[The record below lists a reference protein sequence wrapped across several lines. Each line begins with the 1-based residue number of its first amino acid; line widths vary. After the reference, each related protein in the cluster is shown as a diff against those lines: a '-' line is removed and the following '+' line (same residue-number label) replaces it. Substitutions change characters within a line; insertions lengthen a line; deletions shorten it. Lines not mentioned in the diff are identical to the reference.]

1 MQPTVSWGASSKLL
15 LTTFLASLIPTLT
28 EWISSGSMPTKET
41 VLSAVLLAALAV
53 IRVVQQLVLDTQ
65 VKYEGIAAGQDD
77 VAITEVEPLELD
89 L

>member
-53 IRVVQQLVLDTQ
+53 IRVVQQMVLDTQ
-65 VKYEGIAAGQDD
+65 VKYESIAAEQGD
-77 VAITEVEPLELD
+77 VAITEEEPLEI
-89 L
+89 

>member
-1 MQPTVSWGASSKLL
+1 LQPTVSWGASSKLL

-53 IRVVQQLVLDTQ
+53 IRVVQQMVLDTQ
-65 VKYEGIAAGQDD
+65 VKYEGIAAEQGD
-77 VAITEVEPLELD
+77 VAITEEEPLEI
-89 L
+89 